1 MRVASQRGQPP
12 AGSLFLHRS
21 DVATALRRIF
31 ADVRLQL
38 NLARPR
44 NGLGIAIQLW
54 AFSLSE
60 VGKRKQV
67 CG

>member
-1 MRVASQRGQPP
+1 
-12 AGSLFLHRS
+12 
-21 DVATALRRIF
+21 LRRIF